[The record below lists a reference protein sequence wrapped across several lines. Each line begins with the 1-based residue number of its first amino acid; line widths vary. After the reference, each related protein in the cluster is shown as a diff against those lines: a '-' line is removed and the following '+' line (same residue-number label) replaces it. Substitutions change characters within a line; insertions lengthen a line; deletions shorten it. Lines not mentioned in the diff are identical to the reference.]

1 MLLNLMAYLL
11 ISYDFPAMQE
21 SREQRED
28 FKRVKVR
35 NYFFLWDIKVTK
47 CNDNDNFI
55 PFTMV
60 ISGVTLKMI
69 INND

>member
-1 MLLNLMAYLL
+1 
-11 ISYDFPAMQE
+11 MQE